1 MASTP
6 SQQQQSYEC
15 IILGAGPAGMG
26 AALTL
31 VEHGVTDIL
40 IVDRNRL
47 VGGLARTEIFDGNRF
62 DIGPHRF
69 FTKNREINALWNKT
83 LGDDFRPVD
92 RLTRIYYNRQFFH
105 YPIKAFETFWKLGLA
120 ESAHAL
126 VSFLYEQMAPQ
137 TEARTFEDWIV
148 QKFGSKLYR
157 TFF

>member
-6 SQQQQSYEC
+6 SQQQQSYDC

-26 AALTL
+26 AAIAL
-31 VEHGVTDIL
+31 VEHGVTNIL

-47 VGGLARTEIFDGNRF
+47 VGGLARTEMFDGNRF

-92 RLTRIYYNRQFFH
+92 RGADLR
-105 YPIKAFETFWKLGLA
+105 GLDCS
-120 ESAHAL
+120 EVRL
-126 VSFLYEQMAPQ
+126 
-137 TEARTFEDWIV
+137 
-148 QKFGSKLYR
+148 
-157 TFF
+157 